1 MDIPFKFYDTSSMFI
16 NEIIRNLLRDE
27 PKYEVYKISAQLDYS
42 CQTANSSFRLKMK
55 GSISKLI

>member
-1 MDIPFKFYDTSSMFI
+1 MFI